1 MPIGGQ
7 RSTEGGRL
15 NALTHNFLVSKFR
28 GYYIESSLDAPPS
41 LASREW
47 GFLFF
52 DDFGMRRHKSFFS
65 RGELVDYV
73 RAMVPRHV
81 YHSAAYYQRPGAPTM
96 KEKLWES
103 ADLIFDLDA
112 DHLRNAPHS
121 YSEMLGLVKKETQK
135 LLDFLIAD
143 FGFSEKMISIAFSG
157 GRGYHIHI
165 RDPRVF
171 ALGGDERREIVDYL
185 TGRGLDIDML
195 MFKVAISGDVGDK
208 NVRSLR
214 CPTEK
219 SPGWGGRFN
228 EAVVRFAE
236 EIRNM
241 DEKSA
246 LKKLTGI
253 KGIGDS
259 RAIEFY
265 TRIISNRVLN
275 DIRSGNLDSLKNV
288 QGIWPYVI
296 NNYLADQFVEVLGGE
311 TDEPVT
317 ADVRRLIRCP
327 GSLHGGSGMRV
338 TPLTLR
344 DLEDFD
350 PLQDAVVFGEEAVP
364 LQIIKPFK
372 TQMKGE
378 SFHLEEGPTELPACV
393 AVFLMARGVAEAR
406 TKH

>member
-1 MPIGGQ
+1 M
-7 RSTEGGRL
+7 
-15 NALTHNFLVSKFR
+15 NALTWNFLVSKFR
-28 GYYIESSLDAPPS
+28 EYYIESSLEAPPGFV
-41 LASREW
+41 SREW

-52 DDFGMRRHKSFFS
+52 DDSGMRRHKSFFS

-96 KEKLWES
+96 KEKIWQG

-112 DHLRNAPHS
+112 DHLRNAPKS
-121 YSEMLGLVKKETQK
+121 YGEMLELVKKETQK
-135 LLDFLIAD
+135 LLGFLTAD
-143 FGFSEKMISIAFSG
+143 FGFSENVISVAFSG

-165 RDPRVF
+165 RDPRIF

-185 TGRGLDIDML
+185 TGRGLDIERL
-195 MFKVAISGDVGDK
+195 RFKVSISGDVGAEK
-208 NVRSLR
+208 VRALR
-214 CPTEK
+214 CQSEN

-236 EIRNM
+236 EIRNL

-246 LKKLTGI
+246 VKKLTKI
-253 KGIGDS
+253 KNIGDV
-259 RAIEFY
+259 RAVEFY
-265 TRIISNRVLN
+265 MRIKSDRVLD
-275 DIRSGNLDSLKNV
+275 DIRSGNLDSLKGV
-288 QGIWPYVI
+288 QDIWKFVI
-296 NNYLADQFVEVLGGE
+296 NHYLADQFVEVLGGE

-327 GSLHGGSGMRV
+327 GSLHGGSGLRV
-338 TPLTLR
+338 TPLSIH

-350 PLQDAVVFGEEAVP
+350 PLQDAVVFGDESISLEI
-364 LQIIKPFK
+364 LKPFN
-372 TQMKGE
+372 TQMRGQ
-378 SFHLEEGPTELPACV
+378 SYHLVEGPTELPACV

-406 TKH
+406 TKL